1 MEQSERHPK
10 STLIFV
16 YNADSGVFNA
26 LTDVAHKVFSPQT
39 YPCNLCAITHSTLG
53 MRKEWKLFL
62 DSLDRPL
69 EFLHAD
75 ELKIRYG
82 MADIIL
88 PIIFEKEGEEMEM
101 LVNAELI
108 NTCRTIN
115 DLKQLIISRLRLT
128 KGSFE
133 QG

>member
-82 MADIIL
+82 MADILL
-88 PIIFEKEGEEMEM
+88 PIIFEKEGEKMEM